1 MLYVFLVVQ
10 IRLVASVSVVV
21 VVARQS
27 SELPCQYCFPWLIQI
42 LYAGEKKLDKL
53 TLLSTDIFI
62 YIIIITIIIIIIII
76 IIITVFN
83 KKIKLGYIAKT
94 ITPCKGKNSQSV
106 TSWLQFVG

>member
-21 VVARQS
+21 VVALQS
-27 SELPCQYCFPWLIQI
+27 SELCCQYCFPWLIQI
-42 LYAGEKKLDKL
+42 LYAWEKKLDKL
-53 TLLSTDIFI
+53 TLLSIVIFI
-62 YIIIITIIIIIIII
+62 YIIIIIII

-94 ITPCKGKNSQSV
+94 ITPCKGKNSHPV
-106 TSWLQFVG
+106 TSWLQCVG